1 MDPHA
6 PSTACSLTHGGTQ
19 RSPDGHQTCFDED
32 LQARWRDVQFLGSCQ
47 APKKGERAC
56 QVCWLRLAVGGLG
69 LQAHPQKDMR
79 VRALAIGLKAA
90 RGGGSPIF

>member
-1 MDPHA
+1 MN
-6 PSTACSLTHGGTQ
+6 
-19 RSPDGHQTCFDED
+19 
-32 LQARWRDVQFLGSCQ
+32 
-47 APKKGERAC
+47 RALVRYAGC
-56 QVCWLRLAVGGLG
+56 DWPWEGLG